1 MRNPRRKSPAAAPRT
16 IAQKRPLAVLG
27 PAGSV
32 GAPSDVHIAAGRS
45 RHRRPKSRRG
55 PAQPA
60 PEAAGGGRAPAVG
73 RCPLPRFPPQP
84 GRLTRTAGAARE
96 VKPSRRH
103 ARARLAVSEPA
114 RGLPLS
120 CCGLSV
126 GSGAPASP
134 LPSPSLPACPR

>member
-16 IAQKRPLAVLG
+16 IAQKRPLAALG

-32 GAPSDVHIAAGRS
+32 AAPSDVHIAASRS
-45 RHRRPKSRRG
+45 RHRRPKSR
-55 PAQPA
+55 PA
-60 PEAAGGGRAPAVG
+60 PEAAEGGRAPAVG

-96 VKPSRRH
+96 VKPSRGH
-103 ARARLAVSEPA
+103 SRARLAVSEPA

-120 CCGLSV
+120 RCGLSV